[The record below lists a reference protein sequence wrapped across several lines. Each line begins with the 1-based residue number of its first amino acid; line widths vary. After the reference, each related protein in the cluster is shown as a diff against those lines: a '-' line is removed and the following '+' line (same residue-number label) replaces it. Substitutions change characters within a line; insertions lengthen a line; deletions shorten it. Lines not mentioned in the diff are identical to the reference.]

1 MLTALLGT
9 GAALVVV
16 GLGWILSHFANS
28 APGKIDDAFLV
39 ISLILMLLG
48 GVEMVSVGAGQL
60 VMEALHWAIGWGGN
74 VLLAIISLVA
84 IYLAFRYS
92 FAVIKRHER
101 GKIVWLA
108 FVLPFLLAAVPSGV
122 LHDLY
127 GALQQPAS
135 QVTSAI
141 SAKLGV

>member
-9 GAALVVV
+9 GTALAVV

-28 APGKIDDAFLV
+28 APGKIDDFFLV
-39 ISLILMLLG
+39 ASLILMLLG

-60 VMEALHWAIGWGGN
+60 VMDAIHWAISWGGS

-84 IYLAFRYS
+84 IYIGVRYA

-108 FVLPFLLAAVPSGV
+108 FALPFLLAAPASGI
-122 LHDLY
+122 LHDLN
-127 GALQQPAS
+127 GALQQPAQ

-141 SAKLGV
+141 GAQLGL

>member
-28 APGKIDDAFLV
+28 APGKMDDAFLV
-39 ISLILMLLG
+39 ISLVLMLLG
-48 GVEMVSVGAGQL
+48 GVEMVGVGAGQL
-60 VMEALHWAIGWGGN
+60 VEAGLHWAVSWGGN
-74 VLLAIISLVA
+74 VLLAVISLVA

-108 FVLPFLLAAVPSGV
+108 FALPFLLAAVPSGV